1 MKALILAAGYGTRLK
16 PITENIPKCLV
27 EIKGKPL
34 LDIWIENL
42 VKIGINSIL
51 INTHYLSEIVHQHLN
66 KNTFYH
72 KLLIKH
78 EPVLLGTGGTLL
90 KNIDFFDDEEGFLI
104 HADNYCNDDLTLM
117 IDAHKKR
124 PKDCLITILVFDTD
138 DPSSCGIIET
148 NFDGV
153 VINFFEKVKNPP
165 SNLANGA
172 IYLLSKEAIDII
184 KKNFDGK
191 SDFITE
197 ILMSFIGKIYVY
209 KTKKPFIDIGTIENL
224 NKANSL

>member
-1 MKALILAAGYGTRLK
+1 MKAIILAAGFGTRLR
-16 PITENIPKCLV
+16 PITEKIPKCLV

-51 INTHYLSEIVHQHLN
+51 INTHYLSDIVQQHLN
-66 KNTFYH
+66 KNTFNH
-72 KLLIKH
+72 KLIINH

-90 KNIDFFDDEEGFLI
+90 KNIEFFGNEEGFLI
-104 HADNYCNDDLTLM
+104 HADNYCLDDLTSM

-124 PKDCLITILVFDTD
+124 PEGCLITILVFETE
-138 DPSSCGIIET
+138 DPSSCGIVET
-148 NFDGV
+148 NSDGV
-153 VINFFEKVKNPP
+153 IINFFEKIKSPP
-165 SNLANGA
+165 GNLANGA

-184 KKNFDGK
+184 KKNHEGK

-197 ILMSFIGKIYVY
+197 ILMNFLGKIYAY
-209 KTKKPFIDIGTIENL
+209 KTNQSFIDIGTIENL
-224 NKANSL
+224 KKANSI